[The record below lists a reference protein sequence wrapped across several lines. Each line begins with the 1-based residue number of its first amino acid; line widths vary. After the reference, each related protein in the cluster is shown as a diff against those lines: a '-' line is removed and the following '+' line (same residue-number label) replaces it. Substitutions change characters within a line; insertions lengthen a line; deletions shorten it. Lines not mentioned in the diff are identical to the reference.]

1 MLYAIKPSPARASL
15 LVLLLAIAAPAIS
28 APANE
33 APCVATSM
41 TLPPGALY
49 PNGIA
54 RASDGT
60 LYVGLI
66 TSGRVLRKR
75 PNQDWQTFFPGTDT
89 VFASNALRLDE
100 RRGLL
105 WGNSPDF
112 LSAGKTRANR
122 VYALNVADAT
132 LNRSLPLPEGEMG
145 NDIVLGADGTVYLT
159 ETKGGGIL
167 RLRPDEAAFQT
178 LYRDSRLTAPSGLGA
193 AGIVILDDKRMAIA
207 NFGTGKLY
215 TLSYGDAQPVL
226 SEILLPRTIENPDG
240 MGLAPDGALIVLENG
255 ISSGQGRILRIAA
268 PGAAGMHKIEIVRE
282 GMESPVNLDITPQGC
297 ALVTESRI
305 RHRLLPGHETEVPD
319 NFRVYQLPL
328 PLSTAR

>member
-100 RRGLL
+100 RRGLRL
-105 WGNSPDF
+105 GHRITHSSPP
-112 LSAGKTRANR
+112 AARA
-122 VYALNVADAT
+122 
-132 LNRSLPLPEGEMG
+132 
-145 NDIVLGADGTVYLT
+145 
-159 ETKGGGIL
+159 
-167 RLRPDEAAFQT
+167 
-178 LYRDSRLTAPSGLGA
+178 
-193 AGIVILDDKRMAIA
+193 
-207 NFGTGKLY
+207 
-215 TLSYGDAQPVL
+215 
-226 SEILLPRTIENPDG
+226 
-240 MGLAPDGALIVLENG
+240 
-255 ISSGQGRILRIAA
+255 
-268 PGAAGMHKIEIVRE
+268 
-282 GMESPVNLDITPQGC
+282 
-297 ALVTESRI
+297 
-305 RHRLLPGHETEVPD
+305 
-319 NFRVYQLPL
+319 
-328 PLSTAR
+328 